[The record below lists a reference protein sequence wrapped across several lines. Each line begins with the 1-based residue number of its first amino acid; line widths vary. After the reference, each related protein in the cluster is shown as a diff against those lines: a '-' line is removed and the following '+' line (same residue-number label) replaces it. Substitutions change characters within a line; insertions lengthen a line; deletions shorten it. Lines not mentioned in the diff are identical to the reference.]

1 MDQWRRM
8 IFKMFYRESYNNLWY
23 EKNPQIIEIFDHL
36 LGTLVGD
43 IVNRITVSFI
53 AEKTGMQ
60 YEMAKQIVIYYR
72 DVGILKERYVV
83 LCPKRGDI
91 LFISDKE
98 DLLEKIQKKPIY
110 FECENNDYG
119 QISMSNVFLVYERV
133 KKSTTS
139 QEEVNETLIKFGD
152 ILRVKKDDS
161 FFDKADSLQ
170 SNTEELYEL
179 YYIPSESA
187 YANFADL
194 TTKFFL

>member
-98 DLLEKIQKKPIY
+98 DLLEKIQKKQYVLSVKIMIM
-110 FECENNDYG
+110 DK
-119 QISMSNVFLVYERV
+119 LVCPM
-133 KKSTTS
+133 
-139 QEEVNETLIKFGD
+139 
-152 ILRVKKDDS
+152 
-161 FFDKADSLQ
+161 FF
-170 SNTEELYEL
+170 
-179 YYIPSESA
+179 
-187 YANFADL
+187 
-194 TTKFFL
+194 

>member
-60 YEMAKQIVIYYR
+60 YEMAKQIVIYYK

-83 LCPKRGDI
+83 LCPKCGDI

-98 DLLEKIQKKPIY
+98 DLLEKIQKNQYVLSVKIMIM
-110 FECENNDYG
+110 DK
-119 QISMSNVFLVYERV
+119 LVCPM
-133 KKSTTS
+133 
-139 QEEVNETLIKFGD
+139 
-152 ILRVKKDDS
+152 
-161 FFDKADSLQ
+161 FF
-170 SNTEELYEL
+170 
-179 YYIPSESA
+179 
-187 YANFADL
+187 
-194 TTKFFL
+194 

>member
-60 YEMAKQIVIYYR
+60 YEMAKQIVIYYK

-83 LCPKRGDI
+83 LCPKCGDI

-98 DLLEKIQKKPIY
+98 DLLEKIQKKQYVLSVKIMIM
-110 FECENNDYG
+110 DK
-119 QISMSNVFLVYERV
+119 LVCPM
-133 KKSTTS
+133 
-139 QEEVNETLIKFGD
+139 
-152 ILRVKKDDS
+152 
-161 FFDKADSLQ
+161 FF
-170 SNTEELYEL
+170 
-179 YYIPSESA
+179 
-187 YANFADL
+187 
-194 TTKFFL
+194 

>member
-60 YEMAKQIVIYYR
+60 YEMVKQIVIYYR

-83 LCPKRGDI
+83 LCPKCGDI

-98 DLLEKIQKKPIY
+98 DLLEKIQKNQYVLSVKIMIM
-110 FECENNDYG
+110 DK
-119 QISMSNVFLVYERV
+119 LVCPM
-133 KKSTTS
+133 
-139 QEEVNETLIKFGD
+139 
-152 ILRVKKDDS
+152 
-161 FFDKADSLQ
+161 FF
-170 SNTEELYEL
+170 
-179 YYIPSESA
+179 
-187 YANFADL
+187 
-194 TTKFFL
+194 

>member
-53 AEKTGMQ
+53 AEKTRMQ

-98 DLLEKIQKKPIY
+98 DLLEKIQKKQYVLSVKIMIM
-110 FECENNDYG
+110 DK
-119 QISMSNVFLVYERV
+119 LVCPM
-133 KKSTTS
+133 
-139 QEEVNETLIKFGD
+139 
-152 ILRVKKDDS
+152 
-161 FFDKADSLQ
+161 FF
-170 SNTEELYEL
+170 
-179 YYIPSESA
+179 
-187 YANFADL
+187 
-194 TTKFFL
+194 

>member
-53 AEKTGMQ
+53 AKKTGMQ

-98 DLLEKIQKKPIY
+98 DLLEKIQKKQYVLSVKIMIM
-110 FECENNDYG
+110 DK
-119 QISMSNVFLVYERV
+119 LVCPM
-133 KKSTTS
+133 
-139 QEEVNETLIKFGD
+139 
-152 ILRVKKDDS
+152 
-161 FFDKADSLQ
+161 FF
-170 SNTEELYEL
+170 
-179 YYIPSESA
+179 
-187 YANFADL
+187 
-194 TTKFFL
+194 

>member
-1 MDQWRRM
+1 
-8 IFKMFYRESYNNLWY
+8 MFYRESYNNLWY

-83 LCPKRGDI
+83 LCPKRRDI

-98 DLLEKIQKKPIY
+98 DLLEKIQKKPIC

-139 QEEVNETLIKFGD
+139 QEIGGKNFTILGILVFGIFYMPVFILCIKEHRNEQRFS
-152 ILRVKKDDS
+152 R
-161 FFDKADSLQ
+161 F
-170 SNTEELYEL
+170 
-179 YYIPSESA
+179 P
-187 YANFADL
+187 
-194 TTKFFL
+194 

>member
-98 DLLEKIQKKPIY
+98 DLLEKIQKKQYILSVKIMIM
-110 FECENNDYG
+110 DK
-119 QISMSNVFLVYERV
+119 LVCPM
-133 KKSTTS
+133 
-139 QEEVNETLIKFGD
+139 
-152 ILRVKKDDS
+152 
-161 FFDKADSLQ
+161 FF
-170 SNTEELYEL
+170 
-179 YYIPSESA
+179 
-187 YANFADL
+187 
-194 TTKFFL
+194 